1 MSRIDLNCDL
11 GEGGAFDLDFL
22 ALVSSANIGCGAH
35 AGSAENSVTIARE
48 ARKLGVRIGAHPS
61 IPDRPNFGRKLP
73 SLTTDEAKGELLS
86 SLLSQ
91 CDVLKGRF
99 TYVKPHGA
107 LYNDS
112 AQGGDTS
119 GVLTSLLAHLQVP
132 LMGLAGSEHA
142 RIARVAGVD
151 FIREGFADRRYD
163 DNGLLI
169 PRSQNNALLT
179 DRAEIVAQI
188 ERLSGEVD
196 SICIHSDHDGAL
208 DLTKFVRS
216 ILNKGD

>member
-22 ALVSSANIGCGAH
+22 GLVNSANIGCGAH
-35 AGSAENSVTIARE
+35 AGSAENSVAVARE

-61 IPDRPNFGRKLP
+61 IPDRPSFGRKLP
-73 SLTTDEAKGELLS
+73 NLSTDEAKSDLLA
-86 SLLSQ
+86 SLLAQ

-112 AQGGDTS
+112 AQGGES
-119 GVLTSLLAHLQVP
+119 SSVLTSLLSHLQVP
-132 LMGLAGSEHA
+132 LMGLADSEHQ
-142 RIARVAGVD
+142 RIARVAGVE
-151 FIREGFADRRYD
+151 FIREGFADRRYTAE
-163 DNGLLI
+163 GQLV
-169 PRSQNNALLT
+169 PRTESNALLT
-179 DRAEIVAQI
+179 DRDEIRAQI

-208 DLTKFVRS
+208 ELTKFVRS
-216 ILNKGD
+216 ALNGGG